1 MLLNAWVRRMT
12 VHLVSAVLALAVVT
26 TAGIGLRPA
35 AVVFATQRGS
45 HESGRME
52 LHDDLLVR
60 VEQQVPGF
68 GGMFVDRE
76 GRLAVYLLD
85 MSQLGAARAAIEAVF
100 GTDSI
105 PAAGVRA
112 MQGQYVVSQLK
123 AWSEMAT
130 GDPRVA
136 WCDGCRSGRG
146 QKPRRDRHRKQV
158 QYASRG
164 TCALGDRDPA
174 RRGHDPSDRGNSSGA
189 SAARFTPAWPLS
201 RAANF
206 FTPSSRST

>member
-1 MLLNAWVRRMT
+1 MIVYP
-12 VHLVSAVLALAVVT
+12 VSAVLALAIVS
-26 TAGIGLRPA
+26 TAGTGMRPG

-45 HESGRME
+45 YESGRMD

-85 MSQLGAARAAIEAVF
+85 TSQLGVARAAIEAVF
-100 GTDSI
+100 GIDSV

-123 AWSEMAT
+123 AWSEIAT
-130 GDPRVA
+130 AILELPGVNDVDLDEARNRVAIGIEDKSRMRSVERALSAIAIPRHAVTIQVTKKIRPLRPPRV
-136 WCDGCRSGRG
+136 SG
-146 QKPRRDRHRKQV
+146 
-158 QYASRG
+158 
-164 TCALGDRDPA
+164 
-174 RRGHDPSDRGNSSGA
+174 N
-189 SAARFTPAWPLS
+189 PL
-201 RAANF
+201 
-206 FTPSSRST
+206 

>member
-1 MLLNAWVRRMT
+1 MT
-12 VHLVSAVLALAVVT
+12 THLVSAVLALAIVT
-26 TAGIGLRPA
+26 TAGIGLWPA

-100 GTDSI
+100 GMDSI

-112 MQGQYVVSQLK
+112 IQGQYVISQLK

-130 GDPRVA
+130 AILELPGVTAVDLDEARNRVAIGIENTSRTQAVERALSAIAIPRLAVTILLTEEIRPVRPPRV
-136 WCDGCRSGRG
+136 
-146 QKPRRDRHRKQV
+146 
-158 QYASRG
+158 SRPPG
-164 TCALGDRDPA
+164 P
-174 RRGHDPSDRGNSSGA
+174 
-189 SAARFTPAWPLS
+189 
-201 RAANF
+201 
-206 FTPSSRST
+206 

>member
-1 MLLNAWVRRMT
+1 MT
-12 VHLVSAVLALAVVT
+12 SYCASAVLALTIVT

-35 AVVFATQRGS
+35 AVVVATQRRY

-52 LHDDLLVR
+52 THDDLLVR

-100 GTDSI
+100 GIDSI
-105 PAAGVRA
+105 PPAGVRA
-112 MQGQYVVSQLK
+112 IQGQYGVSQLK

-130 GDPRVA
+130 AILELPGVTAVDLDEARNRVAIGIESKSTTRAVERALSAIAIPRHAVTILVTEEIRPVRPPRV
-136 WCDGCRSGRG
+136 
-146 QKPRRDRHRKQV
+146 
-158 QYASRG
+158 SRPPG
-164 TCALGDRDPA
+164 L
-174 RRGHDPSDRGNSSGA
+174 
-189 SAARFTPAWPLS
+189 
-201 RAANF
+201 
-206 FTPSSRST
+206 

>member
-1 MLLNAWVRRMT
+1 MT
-12 VHLVSAVLALAVVT
+12 SYRASAVLALTIVT
-26 TAGIGLRPA
+26 AAGIGLRPA
-35 AVVFATQRGS
+35 AVVFATQRGD
-45 HESGRME
+45 HESGRMQP
-52 LHDDLLVR
+52 HDDLLIR

-130 GDPRVA
+130 AILELPGVTVVDLDEARNRVAIGIESKSSTRAVERALSAIAIPRDAVTIQVTEEIRPVRPPRV
-136 WCDGCRSGRG
+136 
-146 QKPRRDRHRKQV
+146 
-158 QYASRG
+158 SRPPG
-164 TCALGDRDPA
+164 L
-174 RRGHDPSDRGNSSGA
+174 
-189 SAARFTPAWPLS
+189 
-201 RAANF
+201 
-206 FTPSSRST
+206 